1 MNDKSESF
9 DALSFGPVVDLL
21 TICCEEDIL
30 RAVAVK
36 LNTPLRLLLLQR
48 LLLATKEISSRWV
61 IDSMR
66 IEDRG
71 GWWHCCLPRNPEAT
85 FG

>member
-9 DALSFGPVVDLL
+9 DALSFGPLVDLL
-21 TICCEEDIL
+21 TMPCVEDIL
-30 RAVAVK
+30 RAILAV
-36 LNTPLRLLLLQR
+36 LNTLLRLLLLQR

-66 IEDRG
+66 I
-71 GWWHCCLPRNPEAT
+71 
-85 FG
+85 